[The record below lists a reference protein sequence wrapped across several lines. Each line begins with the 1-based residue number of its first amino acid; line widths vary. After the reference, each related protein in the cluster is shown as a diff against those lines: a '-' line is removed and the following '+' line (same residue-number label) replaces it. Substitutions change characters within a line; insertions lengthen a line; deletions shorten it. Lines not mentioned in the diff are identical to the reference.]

1 MSGIKVMRLSEVCHV
16 YQPETIS
23 KKSLPLD
30 GTYPVYGANGK
41 IGLNDKFNHEESQ
54 LLLGCRGSVGSV
66 HISEPFSWINGNAMV
81 VQPFEELVIRDYLKY
96 ALLGGINIRSAV
108 SGTAQPQITRESL
121 SPIKIPVPSLEEQHE
136 IVRKLDNAFAEIDLL
151 QENNLNAVKLNSLLL
166 YAKIN
171 TELGAISKKE
181 SVKTLGEFGK
191 ISYGYTAKSSI
202 SFNGPKYLR
211 ITDIQEKSVNWH
223 EVPNCEISKEE
234 KSKFL
239 LNPGDIVF
247 ARTGATTGKSF
258 LIEEEVDAV
267 FASYLIRIRPRIEIL
282 NPEFL
287 YYFFQSSYYW
297 DEIAGGISG
306 SAQGGFNASKLQ
318 AMRVR
323 FPTDIE
329 SQTGIVKRI
338 RDFEIELNV
347 RSNQLSK
354 QALQICNLRE
364 SILNQA
370 FTQERVLA

>member
-1 MSGIKVMRLSEVCHV
+1 MSGVKVMRLNEVCHV

-81 VQPFEELVIRDYLKY
+81 VQPFEKLVIRDYLKY

-108 SGTAQPQITRESL
+108 TGTAQPQITRESL
-121 SPIKIPVPSLEEQHE
+121 SPIKIPVPSLEEQGE
-136 IVRKLDNAFAEIDLL
+136 IVRELENAFAEIDLL

-166 YAKIN
+166 YTKIN
-171 TELGAISKKE
+171 TEFGAISKEE
-181 SVKTLGEFGK
+181 SVKSLGEFGK
-191 ISYGYTAKSSI
+191 ISYGYTAKSSL
-202 SFNGPKYLR
+202 SLKGPKYLR

-297 DEIAGGISG
+297 NEIAGGISG

-318 AMRVR
+318 AMSVR
-323 FPTDIE
+323 FPTDME
-329 SQTGIVKRI
+329 NQTGIVKRI
-338 RDFEIELNV
+338 RDFEIELNM

-364 SILNQA
+364 SILNRA